1 MMFLGVIGV
10 IGAYPI
16 FWNERRVYSP
26 RSLSDASFQKRELS
40 LARPGG
46 GNDKVGC
53 ANWLPIRPLPYCF
66 SSCTLFLNPWPT
78 LISSR
83 SQSLLKKKKKI
94 SVHCRSSLWSLD
106 VKMVLLIWIMK
117 RCCLFIALFIA
128 LQTFFYNFHL
138 SEAELFDELLTLE
151 VFYLAIYA
159 ACNILPRG
167 YSWEFLVRV
176 CPRFSSSQTYF
187 RPKKCHLSHSF
198 LDLASKI
205 HTRFQTSPLR
215 NYVITTSTWT
225 AGEKVS

>member
-16 FWNERRVYSP
+16 FWNERKVYSP
-26 RSLSDASFQKRELS
+26 RSLSDASFQKREMS
-40 LARPGG
+40 LAKPVG

-66 SSCTLFLNPWPT
+66 SSCTLFLNPWLT

-83 SQSLLKKKKKI
+83 SQSLLKKKKEKKI

-151 VFYLAIYA
+151 VF
-159 ACNILPRG
+159 ILPFMQHAIFYPG
-167 YSWEFLVRV
+167 GTPGNSSWECAPGSPHPEPISDQKNVIF
-176 CPRFSSSQTYF
+176 
-187 RPKKCHLSHSF
+187 
-198 LDLASKI
+198 
-205 HTRFQTSPLR
+205 HTHF
-215 NYVITTSTWT
+215 
-225 AGEKVS
+225 